1 MNKRINP
8 VLDAKQHVCARRDK
22 NNLESRFI
30 NTIKGYGVFATA
42 RIEEGSFLVEYRG
55 VLRDPGQCVPDA
67 YSYYF
72 IYNHT
77 RYCIDAS
84 VDDGSLGR
92 LVNDD
97 SNPNAKAKV
106 ISINRIPH
114 LCLFALRDIQPGEE
128 ITYDYGGYDL
138 PWRRG
143 TWLSMENNSQFDSN
157 HRKETEGQQEQE
169 TSIKG
174 TTASQTNVE
183 CEEVPMRT
191 DKTTQT
197 TEQNASVDDMMWN
210 YIPYQCLTTDDQR
223 ICENQLLLIQKT
235 PVTQQILFEEGKRT
249 NEDPATS
256 RQILELQQT
265 SMDVEPC
272 VKEQSGPVSAA
283 QMTNEVREME
293 CNEDANPVS
302 CHEPCVEEQSCPV
315 SATQTLEQQ
324 QAHMQQVDQCKEDQ
338 ESSPLSAAQSTCEEK
353 QLTGQDEQCRIQA
366 GEETEQQLCNNDSSR
381 TQNATQSEAD
391 LDSRRD
397 SSNDET
403 ESSDE
408 DFIPNSESD
417 DDSDGERPKKKS
429 KATDTSKDTEEQAM
443 PPVPNPSVI
452 QATKLNFC
460 FVCGKASTKIS
471 RHLKLHRKDN
481 IEIATAFEL
490 PKRSKQRLNLLE
502 VLRNRGN
509 YQHNNSVLIQGS
521 GLIKARRKPKD
532 GIDAQKFE
540 NCMYCKG
547 LYMRKVLW
555 KHVKR
560 CPSNLERDTLKSSRF
575 VLGLAALSK
584 CPHLKN
590 MSEDVKKM
598 VCDMHQDEVAQVVR
612 NDEYLLKLAQDFFD
626 KKGSSKERHSFVRQ
640 TVRCI
645 GKFLVLLQN
654 KFAIRNL
661 AEAVKPSSFTLVI
674 EAIKEIAEFNE
685 ETKCYAIPSL
695 ARRIGLALRK
705 YCILS
710 AQKAFAVGDN
720 ILIQATSTFMDLF
733 NNANFALGEKR
744 GLNIQS
750 KSLLLPFVNDVRIF
764 YCYLEKAL
772 QSALRELRET
782 PSAQSYAAL
791 CKVTLAQIL
800 MFNRRYGE
808 VSQMTIKSFQKRD
821 LVQPLEISELLTEL
835 EKVFCKEE
843 RKILVRWKAGAQVPT
858 ILTSD
863 MINAI
868 MLLTEKR
875 EQCNVSKS
883 NIFVFGQTR
892 SNRFYRG
899 ETALRI
905 CAHEC
910 GATYPEN
917 LISTEF
923 SAHISTLTQIL
934 TLKNHELKKLAK
946 FIGHDISLRKEY
958 YRQSEAIP
966 RLAKICKLVFA
977 IEKGSASEMIKQS
990 LDDIELPEE
999 IRESDSED
1007 EYFEDDNTFLE
1018 DRAARR
1024 KLALENLAKY
1034 KAPKINCFASSPKRK
1049 KQVKESTA
1057 KENKSTFKEDDIQP
1071 TTEDPEETCS
1081 GAATQDGQEK
1091 SAVDQ
1096 RREACNHEAFQK
1108 THLLRKTGNGK

>member
-1 MNKRINP
+1 MYKGVECLSVYPWHKLLNFALTLSKYYIET
-8 VLDAKQHVCARRDK
+8 K
-22 NNLESRFI
+22 NEDCHIGETVKHSILQ
-30 NTIKGYGVFATA
+30 
-42 RIEEGSFLVEYRG
+42 SFLCKVTA
-55 VLRDPGQCVPDA
+55 L
-67 YSYYF
+67 
-72 IYNHT
+72 
-77 RYCIDAS
+77 
-84 VDDGSLGR
+84 SLLQR
-92 LVNDD
+92 
-97 SNPNAKAKV
+97 KAFF
-106 ISINRIPH
+106 S
-114 LCLFALRDIQPGEE
+114 
-128 ITYDYGGYDL
+128 DL
-138 PWRRG
+138 RRG
-143 TWLSMENNSQFDSN
+143 I
-157 HRKETEGQQEQE
+157 RYKC
-169 TSIKG
+169 
-174 TTASQTNVE
+174 NVFN
-183 CEEVPMRT
+183 CMSHNLP
-191 DKTTQT
+191 
-197 TEQNASVDDMMWN
+197 AF
-210 YIPYQCLTTDDQR
+210 P
-223 ICENQLLLIQKT
+223 
-235 PVTQQILFEEGKRT
+235 LF
-249 NEDPATS
+249 
-256 RQILELQQT
+256 
-265 SMDVEPC
+265 M
-272 VKEQSGPVSAA
+272 QS
-283 QMTNEVREME
+283 
-293 CNEDANPVS
+293 
-302 CHEPCVEEQSCPV
+302 
-315 SATQTLEQQ
+315 
-324 QAHMQQVDQCKEDQ
+324 
-338 ESSPLSAAQSTCEEK
+338 
-353 QLTGQDEQCRIQA
+353 
-366 GEETEQQLCNNDSSR
+366 
-381 TQNATQSEAD
+381 SEAD
-391 LDSRRD
+391 LDSRSN

-408 DFIPNSESD
+408 EFIPDSESD
-417 DDSDGERPKKKS
+417 RESDDNSDRERPKKKI

-471 RHLKLHRKDN
+471 RHLKLHRKEN

-490 PKRSKQRLNLLE
+490 PKNSKQRLNLLE

-560 CPSNLERDTLKSSRF
+560 CPSNLERDTPKSSRF
-575 VLGLAALSK
+575 VLGLVALSK

-626 KKGSSKERHSFVRQ
+626 KKDSSKERHSFVRQ

-661 AEAVKPSSFTLVI
+661 AEAIKPSSFTLVI

-705 YCILS
+705 YCILT
-710 AQKAFAVGDN
+710 AQKAFAVGDK

-733 NNANFALGEKR
+733 NNANFALGEKK

-764 YCYLEKAL
+764 YCYLEKAS

-843 RKILVRWKAGAQVPT
+843 RKILVRWRAGAQVPT

-899 ETALRI
+899 EAALRI

-958 YRQSEAIP
+958 YRQNEAIP
-966 RLAKICKLVFA
+966 RLAKICKLVLA

-990 LDDIELPEE
+990 LDDIRLPGMG
-999 IRESDSED
+999 
-1007 EYFEDDNTFLE
+1007 L
-1018 DRAARR
+1018 
-1024 KLALENLAKY
+1024 
-1034 KAPKINCFASSPKRK
+1034 
-1049 KQVKESTA
+1049 
-1057 KENKSTFKEDDIQP
+1057 
-1071 TTEDPEETCS
+1071 
-1081 GAATQDGQEK
+1081 
-1091 SAVDQ
+1091 
-1096 RREACNHEAFQK
+1096 
-1108 THLLRKTGNGK
+1108 